1 MLKIDPERPIDPL
14 MAAILRAISAEARRQ
29 TIPYFV
35 CGAMARDILAWHVH
49 GIAVPRATRDVDLAF
64 ALPDWNAFTQLK
76 SALTRNP
83 GFVATPQNPGRLW
96 FSGSENSPS
105 YPVDLIPFG
114 GIATENAQVAWPP
127 DYAVFM
133 NVVGYDDALD
143 SACTVVV
150 EPDFAVPVVS
160 LPMLAVLKILAW
172 GDRRLHT
179 VKDARDFAFLL
190 TTYQRIVASRLYE
203 DEIDTLTAVDF
214 DVDLAGSRLL
224 GKDAA
229 RAVNPATRRAVNGC
243 LSEGVPRRS
252 LITEIS
258 ISLASRAN
266 PIGHA
271 ESLLSQFEAGFSE
284 VAG

>member
-1 MLKIDPERPIDPL
+1 MLKIDPERPLDPL
-14 MAAILRAISAEARRQ
+14 TAAILRAISAEASRQ

-49 GIAVPRATRDVDLAF
+49 SIAVPRATRDVDLAF

-76 SALTRNP
+76 SALTRNS
-83 GFVATPQNPGRLW
+83 GFVATPENPGRLR
-96 FSGSENSPS
+96 FSGSENSPG

-114 GIATENAQVAWPP
+114 GIATENAQLAWPP
-127 DYAVFM
+127 DYAVIM
-133 NVVGYDDALD
+133 NVVGYDDALG

-179 VKDARDFAFLL
+179 VKDARDFEFLL
-190 TTYQRIVASRLYE
+190 TTYQRIVSSRLYE
-203 DEIDTLTAVDF
+203 DEIVTLTAVDF
-214 DVDLAGSRLL
+214 DIDLAGSRLL

-229 RAVNPATRRAVNGC
+229 GAVSPVTRRAVNAC
-243 LSEGVPRRS
+243 LSQGVARRS

-258 ISLASRAN
+258 ISLASRPD

-271 ESLLSQFEAGFSE
+271 ESLLRQFEAGFSE
-284 VAG
+284 LPK

>member
-1 MLKIDPERPIDPL
+1 MPTISPERPLDPL
-14 MAAILRAISAEARRQ
+14 TAAILQAVDAVARRQ
-29 TIPYFV
+29 GVPYFV

-64 ALPDWNAFTQLK
+64 ALPDWKAFTQLK
-76 SALTRNP
+76 SALTEES
-83 GFVATPQNPGRLW
+83 GFVSTPENPGRLR
-96 FSGSENSPS
+96 FSGSVNSPG

-114 GIATENAQVAWPP
+114 GIATENAQLAWPP
-127 DYAVFM
+127 DYAVIM

-150 EPDFAVPVVS
+150 ETDFAVPVVS
-160 LPMLAVLKILAW
+160 LPMLAVLKIIAW

-190 TTYQRIVASRLYE
+190 TTYQRTVASRLYE
-203 DEIDTLTAVDF
+203 DEISTLTVMDF
-214 DVDLAGSRLL
+214 DIDLAGSRLL
-224 GKDAA
+224 GKDATG
-229 RAVNPATRRAVNGC
+229 AVNPATRRAVNAC
-243 LSEGVPRRS
+243 LSQGVARRS

-258 ISLASRAN
+258 ISLASHAD

-271 ESLLSQFEAGFSE
+271 ESFLREFEAGFSE
-284 VAG
+284 VAE